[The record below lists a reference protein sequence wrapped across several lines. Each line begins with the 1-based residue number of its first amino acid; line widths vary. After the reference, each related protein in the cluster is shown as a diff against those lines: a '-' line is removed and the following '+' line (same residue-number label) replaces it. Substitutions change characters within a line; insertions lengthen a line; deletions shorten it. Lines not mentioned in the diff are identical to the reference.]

1 MNAIKKWIPNIIT
14 LGNLTFGMMACWI
27 AARFIPAYLLGEN
40 GMLGENAIVD
50 NCCGEEELYNKWD
63 SVAPALFIFAAA
75 ILDFFDGLAA
85 RLLKV
90 HSELGKQLDSLA
102 DVVSFGVAPS
112 FIIVGYNLM
121 GDYSVFGLFIGI
133 FACVRLAKF
142 NIDTRQSDSFL
153 GLPVP
158 STGIVIASLPFIDKA
173 GPLAF
178 MLNPWVVAGL
188 VVLLCILMVSE
199 LPLLALKFKNYGLKD
214 NVYRYL
220 VLLIGLLAIAFFQ
233 FQGLPLVIL
242 GYVLVSLIA
251 RNKVKV

>member
-1 MNAIKKWIPNIIT
+1 MNDIKKWIPNVIT
-14 LGNLTFGMMACWI
+14 LGNLTCGMMACYN
-27 AARFIPAYLLGEN
+27 AAQGNLIKIVSEYFPTDNLPEEKMVFLLP
-40 GMLGENAIVD
+40 
-50 NCCGEEELYNKWD
+50 
-63 SVAPALFIFAAA
+63 SLFIFGAA

-112 FIIVGYNLM
+112 FIIFGYSLM
-121 GDYSVFGLFIGI
+121 GEYSFLGLFIGI
-133 FACVRLAKF
+133 FACIRLAKF

-158 STGIVIASLPFIDKA
+158 STGIVIASLPFIDKS

-178 MLNPWVVAGL
+178 MVNPWVVAGL

-199 LPLLALKFKNYGLKD
+199 LPLLALKFKNYSLKD

-220 VLLIGLLAIAFFQ
+220 VLLIGLVSLVIFQ

-242 GYVLVSLIA
+242 GYVLVSLIS
-251 RNKVKV
+251 NYSTIKKT

>member
-14 LGNLTFGMMACWI
+14 LGNLTCGMLACWF
-27 AARFIPAYLLGEN
+27 AASQDHHQDGFLCNKHDFLSDDFISFTL
-40 GMLGENAIVD
+40 
-50 NCCGEEELYNKWD
+50 
-63 SVAPALFIFAAA
+63 PALFIFGAA
-75 ILDFFDGLAA
+75 IFDFLDGLVA

-112 FIIVGYNLM
+112 FIILSHDFM
-121 GDYSVFGLFIGI
+121 RSDYSILGLFIGI
-133 FACVRLAKF
+133 FACIRLAKF

-158 STGIVIASLPFIDKA
+158 CTGIIIASLPFIDKS

-178 MLNPWVVAGL
+178 MVNPWVVAGL
-188 VVLLCILMVSE
+188 VVLLCVLMVSE
-199 LPLLALKFKNYGLKD
+199 LPLLALKFKNYSLKD

-220 VLLIGLLAIAFFQ
+220 VLLIGLLSLVFFQ

-251 RNKVKV
+251 NYSKT

>member
-1 MNAIKKWIPNIIT
+1 MNSIKKWIPNIIT
-14 LGNLTFGMMACWI
+14 LGNLTCGMLACWF
-27 AARFIPAYLLGEN
+27 AAQIKPK
-40 GMLGENAIVD
+40 
-50 NCCGEEELYNKWD
+50 ELNYEFLWYD
-63 SVAPALFIFAAA
+63 VTQYTASSFLVFFAA

-112 FIIVGYNLM
+112 FIILGYGLM
-121 GDYSVFGLFIGI
+121 GEYSLLGLFIGI
-133 FACVRLAKF
+133 FACIRLAKF
-142 NIDTRQSDSFL
+142 NIDTRQSESFL

-158 STGIVIASLPFIDKA
+158 STGIVIASLPFIDKN
-173 GPLAF
+173 GPLSF
-178 MLNPWVVAGL
+178 MLNPWMVAGL

-199 LPLLALKFKNYGLKD
+199 LPLLALKFKNYSLKD
-214 NVYRYL
+214 NFYRYL
-220 VLLIGLLAIAFFQ
+220 VLLIGLLALILFQ

-251 RNKVKV
+251 KSRKT

>member
-14 LGNLTFGMMACWI
+14 LGNLTCGMVACWMAI
-27 AARFIPAYLLGEN
+27 LTPLRLGF
-40 GMLGENAIVD
+40 GSLPFD
-50 NCCGEEELYNKWD
+50 QYWYFYPSLY
-63 SVAPALFIFAAA
+63 IFGAA

-90 HSELGKQLDSLA
+90 NSELGKQLDSLA

-112 FIIVGYNLM
+112 FIILGYGLM
-121 GDYSVFGLFIGI
+121 GEYSFLGFLIGI
-133 FACVRLAKF
+133 FACIRLAKF

-173 GPLAF
+173 GRLAF

-199 LPLLALKFKNYGLKD
+199 LPLLALKFKNYTLKD

>member
-14 LGNLTFGMMACWI
+14 LGNLGCGMLACYI
-27 AARFIPAYLLGEN
+27 AASESGEYTDEHLEESAYK
-40 GMLGENAIVD
+40 MWWYV
-50 NCCGEEELYNKWD
+50 YP
-63 SVAPALFIFAAA
+63 SLFIFGAA
-75 ILDFFDGLAA
+75 ILDFFDGLVA
-85 RLLKV
+85 RLLGV
-90 HSELGKQLDSLA
+90 QSELGKQLDSLA
-102 DVVSFGVAPS
+102 DLVSFGVAPS
-112 FIIVGYNLM
+112 FIIISYGWLGDFVPVGFL
-121 GDYSVFGLFIGI
+121 IGI
-133 FACVRLAKF
+133 FACIRLAKF

-173 GPLAF
+173 GPLSF
-178 MLNPWVVAGL
+178 MLNPLVVAVL
-188 VVLLCILMVSE
+188 VVLLCVLMVSE

-220 VLLIGLLAIAFFQ
+220 VLLIGLLALIFFQ

-251 RNKVKV
+251 PKKKTAV

>member
-1 MNAIKKWIPNIIT
+1 MNAIKKWVPNIIT
-14 LGNLTFGMMACWI
+14 LGNLTCGMIACYL
-27 AARFIPAYLLGEN
+27 AASKSGEYTDEHLEESAYKMWWYVYPSLL
-40 GMLGENAIVD
+40 
-50 NCCGEEELYNKWD
+50 
-63 SVAPALFIFAAA
+63 IFCAAV
-75 ILDFFDGLAA
+75 LDFFDGLAA

-112 FIIVGYNLM
+112 LMLRGYGFM
-121 GDYSVFGLFIGI
+121 GDYSFLGLLIGI
-133 FACVRLAKF
+133 FACIRLAKF

-220 VLLIGLLAIAFFQ
+220 VLLIGLLALIFFQ
-233 FQGLPLVIL
+233 FQGLPFVIL

-251 RNKVKV
+251 PKKSPVPL